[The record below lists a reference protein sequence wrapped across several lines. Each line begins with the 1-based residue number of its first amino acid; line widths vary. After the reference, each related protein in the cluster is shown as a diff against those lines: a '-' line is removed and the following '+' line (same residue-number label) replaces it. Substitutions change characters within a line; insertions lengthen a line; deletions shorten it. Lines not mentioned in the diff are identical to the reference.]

1 MSDYVR
7 YRDSK
12 GLTNSQIVKA
22 VSAAYPGYTK
32 IQNTMVNN
40 PDKYGVCLLPEAE
53 KLIVEAYGEGDGI
66 RIPGVKRRDCN
77 RKKNNRLTVRL
88 NDEMYNRVRDLM
100 FRLRYDTVQDFLEA
114 ALVSMV
120 EQELAA
126 KEGSN

>member
-12 GLTNSQIVKA
+12 GLTNSQMVKA
-22 VSAAYPGYTK
+22 VSTSYPGYTK
-32 IQNTMVNN
+32 IQHTMVNN

-53 KLIVEAYGEGDGI
+53 RLIVEAYGEGEGI
-66 RIPGVKRRDCN
+66 KLPSTKSRDCK
-77 RKKNNRLTVRL
+77 RKKRNRLVVRL

-100 FRLRYDTVQDFLEA
+100 LRLHYDTVQSFLEA
-114 ALVSMV
+114 ALSSMV

-126 KEGSN
+126 KEE

>member
-12 GLTNSQIVKA
+12 GLTNSQMVKA
-22 VSAAYPGYTK
+22 VSTSYPGYTK
-32 IQNTMVNN
+32 IQHTMVNN

-53 KLIVEAYGEGDGI
+53 RLIV
-66 RIPGVKRRDCN
+66 PGAKSRDCK
-77 RKKNNRLTVRL
+77 RKKRNRLVVRL

-100 FRLRYDTVQDFLEA
+100 LRLHYDTVQSFLEA
-114 ALVSMV
+114 ALSSMV

-126 KEGSN
+126 KEE